1 MTQIPYQ
8 NNVKLLIRG
17 NGNPALT
24 DYNFSDDT
32 GKVLVSR
39 AGNVCNSI
47 TQSKFNGSSLYFDGN
62 SDYLVYKQNSDFYIG
77 TDDFTV
83 SAFIYLSGNALVSD
97 GNGKKQSYVLKAEND
112 SFHLLEILGNS
123 TTTGT
128 GILVWDGS
136 HSSVASASISQG
148 TWHHIL
154 QSRINGVLYH
164 FLDGVLIGSGAYAYS
179 LGSASTTIFVGGSN
193 VSGWYRYFYGY
204 MAEITLWVGVGL
216 YSTNFTVPTEPYE
229 YVFPNPDYYY
239 QCMIRGN
246 GENNSQD
253 IRDDWSKLITVD
265 GNAKISTAQ
274 SKFNGS
280 SIYFDGNGDRLS
292 FSLQSAPGTG
302 YLSIDFWVYMIN
314 GGKNGQQYT
323 RIVEIGNNSSNGG
336 LWLITN
342 YNQNPTTLL
351 LQGYYGGY
359 ADLITYQG
367 SAIPNNEWHH
377 IAIVRIGDGWWL
389 YIDGVLRSIRST
401 NSLMYNYNIIQT
413 KVYVGANNILSESFY
428 GYIAEF
434 RMVVGSTLYSAPF
447 TVPSSSNTLPAR
459 TQNLLNTSSV
469 NCTSGE
475 SLGDYRSNSIVFTNE
490 PLPFIDMEDG
500 GTYFIEDYVTY
511 NGVPASR
518 RVDLYILQ
526 SRRLVRSVWSDPITG
541 YYCFDR
547 IKPQVYF
554 VWCEDYLRVFDPV
567 THLVQVG

>member
-24 DYNFSDDT
+24 DYNFRDDT

-62 SDYLVYKQNSDFYIG
+62 GDYLVYKAHNDFYIG

-83 SAFIYLSGNALVSD
+83 SAFIYLSGNTPLSD
-97 GNGKKQSYVLKAEND
+97 GNGVKHSYVIKTVND
-112 SFHLLEILGNS
+112 SFHLLEIMGNS

-128 GILVWDGS
+128 GIGIWDGS
-136 HSSVASASISQG
+136 HWIGAAASISQG

-154 QSRINGVLYH
+154 QSRINGVVYQ
-164 FLDGVLIGSGAYAYS
+164 FLDGVLIGSGAYSYS
-179 LGSASTTIFVGGSN
+179 LGSSSYDVHIGGTD
-193 VSGWYRYFYGY
+193 VYGWNRYFYGY
-204 MAEITLWVGVGL
+204 MAELTLWVGVGL
-216 YSTNFTVPTEPYE
+216 YSTDFTVPTEPYE

-253 IRDDWSKLITVD
+253 IRDDWSKIITVD

-323 RIVEIGNNSSNGG
+323 RIVEIGDNNTTGG
-336 LWLITN
+336 LWLVTTSN
-342 YNQNPTTLL
+342 LNPTTLL
-351 LQGYYGGY
+351 LQGYTNTYY
-359 ADLITYQG
+359 DITYYQG

-377 IAIVRIGDGWWL
+377 IAVVRIGDGWWL
-389 YIDGVLRSIRST
+389 YIDGVLRSIRT
-401 NSLMYNYNIIQT
+401 TATYMYNYNITQT
-413 KVYVGANNILSESFY
+413 
-428 GYIAEF
+428 
-434 RMVVGSTLYSAPF
+434 
-447 TVPSSSNTLPAR
+447 
-459 TQNLLNTSSV
+459 
-469 NCTSGE
+469 
-475 SLGDYRSNSIVFTNE
+475 IV
-490 PLPFIDMEDG
+490 
-500 GTYFIEDYVTY
+500 
-511 NGVPASR
+511 
-518 RVDLYILQ
+518 
-526 SRRLVRSVWSDPITG
+526 TG
-541 YYCFDR
+541 KQIGR
-547 IKPQVYF
+547 AHV
-554 VWCEDYLRVFDPV
+554 
-567 THLVQVG
+567 